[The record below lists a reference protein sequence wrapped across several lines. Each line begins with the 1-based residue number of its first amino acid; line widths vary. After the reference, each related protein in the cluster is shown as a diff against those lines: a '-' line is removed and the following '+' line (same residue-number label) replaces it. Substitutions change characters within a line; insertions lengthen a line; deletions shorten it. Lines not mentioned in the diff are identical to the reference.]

1 MALST
6 HDAFAASSRGRRRRG
21 GRGRRG
27 ALSEINVTPL
37 VDVMLVLLIV
47 FMISAPLLTAG
58 VPLELPKTEAS
69 SLQDQTEPVTISIRE
84 DGSVYIK
91 DTPVPFATL
100 APRVKEM
107 AGTDA
112 TRPIYVRADGRTPYE
127 RVAQVMASLQV
138 AGFSAID
145 LITDTGGPSSGAK
158 PDQGAPYQGPQPA
171 GSAPPEGSPP

>member
-6 HDAFAASSRGRRRRG
+6 HDAFAAAGRGRRRRG

-37 VDVMLVLLIV
+37 VDVMLVLLII

-69 SLQDQTEPVTISIRE
+69 ALQDQSKPLTVSIRQ
-84 DGSVYIK
+84 DGSLAIGE
-91 DTPVPFATL
+91 DPVPFANL
-100 APRVKEM
+100 APRLREM
-107 AGTDA
+107 AGADA
-112 TRPIYVRADGRTPYE
+112 TRPIYVRADARTPYE
-127 RVAQVMASLQV
+127 KVAQVMASLQV
-138 AGFSAID
+138 SGFSSLD

-158 PDQGAPYQGPQPA
+158 PDEVTPYQGPQGAA
-171 GSAPPEGSPP
+171 GAPPP

>member
-6 HDAFAASSRGRRRRG
+6 HDAFAAGGRGRRRRG

-69 SLQDQTEPVTISIRE
+69 ALQDQSEPLTVSIRQ

-91 DTPVPFATL
+91 ELLVPFANL
-100 APRVKEM
+100 APRLREM
-107 AGTDA
+107 AGPDSTK
-112 TRPIYVRADGRTPYE
+112 PIYVRADAKTPYE

-138 AGFSAID
+138 AGFSSID

-158 PDQGAPYQGPQPA
+158 PDEGVPYQGPQTPQ
-171 GSAPPEGSPP
+171 GVSPP